1 MEKFHFSV
9 PDGVQNVHPKDASFG
24 LIRFIDLKHISHVV
38 QRQPYKL
45 LTLDCPL
52 SKGNQA
58 PHLKFERPN
67 GQISESKYFL
77 PGPRIGA
84 SSSLESSMK
93 RFLQRFDSN

>member
-58 PHLKFERPN
+58 PHLKFERSN
-67 GQISESKYFL
+67 GQISEANFFL
-77 PGPRIGA
+77 PWSTIGPA
-84 SSSLESSMK
+84 HS
-93 RFLQRFDSN
+93 